1 MSVPVGG
8 GSGPQ
13 VNRFEQVS
21 SDGHHLSLA
30 GGPGLGLG
38 GGGG

>member
-8 GSGPQ
+8 GSDPQ

-21 SDGHHLSLA
+21 SDGHHLSLSSRAMA
-30 GGPGLGLG
+30 GARRGR
-38 GGGG
+38 